1 MKKAIWLIS
10 SFLCVVLLFVSV
22 PVTTSAAL
30 PEEKS
35 KDEVNLDEYNHSLSY
50 LTKWSDY
57 SIDELNHEEIGG
69 VDYIYTVENGE
80 AALLNIHLQ
89 HKGPDKIVITLPT
102 SLGGYPVTTIGDIQT
117 SVEVFWFIQYDE
129 DIDWEE
135 ETCVE
140 YDPGLD
146 YVSKII
152 IPEGYEYIGSS
163 ALHTFSLFEWQFPKS
178 LKMIYGMPF
187 EYMYTSYI
195 DYKNNSLFLPEC
207 DYDNFQS
214 VYSVLSVNSYSSI
227 VSPSRYKDAI
237 FDLTAWN
244 YGYMGY
250 SGDLYIPSN
259 ITASEFE
266 KEQTFFYFEAA
277 YGTWGAMFP
286 TYVNATIHCA
296 PDCEWLSLF
305 DKYTYESGFTYWD
318 QVVLDVVP
326 ATHIAFDSEDVSVAV
341 GEVVDLEAK
350 TYPAEAV
357 WTACDYVSSN
367 PEVVKVDPYS
377 GRITALAEGTA
388 TITATHVE
396 RGFVDSCT
404 VTVEPYVEHECEYS
418 TEWATDENYHWH
430 ECADSDCQEI
440 SNYAEH
446 SGGTATVNAK
456 AVCEYCGMAYGEYAQ
471 ASYSVEPVSDI
482 AYCAYGNR
490 EYKVTVAG
498 SPDKIQFIRYTG
510 TTSTYVRSQAEIID
524 NGDGTETWIV
534 TARLNKGAYT
544 LATKY
549 GRVWNKNGAEFEIV
563 FDTPSCRS
571 FTSEK
576 TGNITTFTVVTDP
589 QVTKIQFITQSGG
602 TLTYSQGSSYIG
614 EDGLRYWI
622 VSRKITKPG
631 TIGLRTKY
639 GSIWTTTDFT
649 VEV

>member
-1 MKKAIWLIS
+1 MARSKKITKRITAFVLTFFILS
-10 SFLCVVLLFVSV
+10 SFLYFPAYSE
-22 PVTTSAAL
+22 TG
-30 PEEKS
+30 
-35 KDEVNLDEYNHSLSY
+35 DERLY
-50 LTKWSDY
+50 T
-57 SIDELNHEEIGG
+57 
-69 VDYIYTVENGE
+69 VDYVLIERAGFTEEELKYETIDSVNYIYVVENGC
-80 AALLNIHLQ
+80 AAILNMQ
-89 HKGPDKIVITLPT
+89 VQYKGPEKNVLTLPEL
-102 SLGGYPVTTIGDIQT
+102 LGGYPVTTFGYVGKEI
-117 SVEVFWFIQYDE
+117 EVFAYICNG
-129 DIDWEE
+129 EE
-135 ETCVE
+135 LKVNEYGETIYPE
-140 YDPGLD
+140 YTPGLD
-146 YVSKII
+146 YVSKFIF
-152 IPEGYEYIGSS
+152 PEGYEYIGDLSLRNY
-163 ALHTFSLFEWQFPKS
+163 ADGFSWQLPKS
-178 LKMIYGMPF
+178 LKRIYGEPV
-187 EYMYTSYI
+187 EYFFADHKTELVI
-195 DYKNNSLFLPEC
+195 FPEC
-207 DYDNFQS
+207 MYDNAERF
-214 VYSVLSVNSYSSI
+214 VYC
-227 VSPSRYKDAI
+227 VSNGGGLQTAILPSRDINAAEDFI
-237 FDLTAWN
+237 DELTLYN
-244 YGYMGY
+244 QY
-250 SGDLYIPSN
+250 LTRTIYIPAN
-259 ITASEFE
+259 ISYDAVKKALDNDT
-266 KEQTFFYFEAA
+266 TFNI
-277 YGTWGAMFP
+277 
-286 TYVNATIHCA
+286 VCA
-296 PDCEWLSLF
+296 PDSEWLKVF
-305 DKYTYESGFTYWD
+305 EDYPGYNIDVTYVE
-318 QVVLDVVP
+318 P
-326 ATHIAFDSEDVSVAV
+326 ATYIAFDSEDVSVAV

-510 TTSTYVRSQAEIID
+510 TTSTYVRSQAEITD

-544 LATKY
+544 LAAKY

-563 FDTPSCRS
+563 FVTPSCRS

-589 QVTKIQFITQSGG
+589 QVAKIQFITQSGS

-614 EDGLRYWI
+614 EDGLRYWT